1 MIKVVLTTGS
11 TGNNKKM
18 KYSQKEICRLLNIT
32 RETLRF
38 YEKEGII
45 VPEKDPANGYRMYD
59 DWQMYLISECK
70 RYQTNGFSI
79 GEIRVMLQ
87 KDSLDDYIS
96 RMAEKQAE
104 YNELAQRYYWMNEM
118 TKDYLAR
125 LRSIPDQLGV
135 ISRSFLE
142 GISFVPQK
150 KGEELRLDEG
160 SMEKSRKMMTQLQ
173 FSFMMAYFP
182 DLSQNVCEWGF
193 GMPRWMKE
201 KTVVLEDDVT
211 EVETADALTCIID
224 TGSRRNYD
232 ASLADDLLAYASQHN
247 LKPAGS
253 FLMRQLV
260 YIHEADNEHRYF
272 EAFLPLAEE

>member
-1 MIKVVLTTGS
+1 
-11 TGNNKKM
+11 M

-45 VPEKDPANGYRMYD
+45 VPEKDPVNGYRMYD

-70 RYQTNGFSI
+70 RYQVNGFSI

-87 KDSLDDYIS
+87 KDSLHDYIS
-96 RMAEKQAE
+96 RMEEKQAE
-104 YNELAQRYYWMNEM
+104 YNKLAQRYYWMNEM
-118 TKDYLAR
+118 TKDYLQK
-125 LRSIPDQLGV
+125 LRSIPQQLGV
-135 ISRSFLE
+135 ISCGFLE

-150 KGEELRLDEG
+150 RGKEIRLDEG
-160 SMEKSRKMMTQLQ
+160 SVEKSRKMMTQLQ

-182 DLSQNVCEWGF
+182 DLRENVCEWGF

-201 KTVVLEDDVT
+201 KTVVLDDDVT

-224 TGSRRNYD
+224 TGSRWNFD
-232 ASLADDLLAYASQHN
+232 ASLADDLLAYARSHD

-260 YIHEADNEHRYF
+260 HTHEEDREHRYF
-272 EAFLPLAEE
+272 EAFLPLAED